1 MTIFCDESGGIS
13 AGAMTLAAV
22 QIDASAADALL
33 RRFKTVTGLRG
44 ELKGSRI
51 DLVER
56 ALFFELFER
65 YGGRASVGIV
75 YRAERTGADNEGE
88 GEDLRAYSHL
98 LDAVIGY
105 VLPETGGCVEVVIDD
120 GRYDPKIL
128 TRVRNDVAA
137 ALGGWGQA
145 RLEDSHRSSGVQIAD
160 VIANSIFNLAINSQR
175 AWRIDKILDPFIAS
189 GIVRLINPIRR
200 VD

>member
-1 MTIFCDESGGIS
+1 VD
-13 AGAMTLAAV
+13 
-22 QIDASAADALL
+22 
-33 RRFKTVTGLRG
+33 
-44 ELKGSRI
+44 
-51 DLVER
+51 
-56 ALFFELFER
+56 
-65 YGGRASVGIV
+65 
-75 YRAERTGADNEGE
+75 
-88 GEDLRAYSHL
+88 
-98 LDAVIGY
+98 
-105 VLPETGGCVEVVIDD
+105 VVIDD

-200 VD
+200 ID